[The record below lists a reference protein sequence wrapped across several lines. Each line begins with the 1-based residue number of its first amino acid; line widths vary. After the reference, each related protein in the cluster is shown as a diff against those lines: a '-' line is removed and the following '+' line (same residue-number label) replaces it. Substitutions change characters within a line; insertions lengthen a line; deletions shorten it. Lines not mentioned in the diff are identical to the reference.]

1 METMAETPSRTASVR
16 LPAAGGGASASFGTF
31 GAKRAR
37 RSPVSSGASRQARKK
52 SRPVRAL
59 PNRMAPV

>member
-1 METMAETPSRTASVR
+1 METMAETPSRTASVM
-16 LPAAGGGASASFGTF
+16 LPAAGGGASRILRHLRGE
-31 GAKRAR
+31 AR
-37 RSPVSSGASRQARKK
+37 EEEPGQQRREQTGEKK